1 MIEVVNPK
9 PADAFRLTAGSLQ
22 MMTRPVVSVLDDAA
36 PLPGDP
42 RGASSPLGWQVFPTM
57 DGTVIAH
64 GGDVEGSHSF
74 AVASVS
80 HRSGYVVMTNG
91 ENGWRL
97 THQLITAAE
106 MHRLL
111 AA

>member
-1 MIEVVNPK
+1 
-9 PADAFRLTAGSLQ
+9 
-22 MMTRPVVSVLDDAA
+22 
-36 PLPGDP
+36 
-42 RGASSPLGWQVFPTM
+42 M
-57 DGTVIAH
+57 DGTVIGH